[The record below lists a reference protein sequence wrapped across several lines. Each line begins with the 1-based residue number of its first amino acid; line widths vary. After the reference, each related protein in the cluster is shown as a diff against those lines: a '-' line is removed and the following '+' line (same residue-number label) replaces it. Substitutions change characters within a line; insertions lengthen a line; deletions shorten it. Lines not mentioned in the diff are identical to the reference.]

1 MLQAGAEAVRDGDHV
16 PLTSDPA
23 PAAQLP
29 GNDGLSSVSLDDRLR
44 EFETDLISW
53 ALRVTAGNKSRA
65 SKLLKI
71 KRSTLGDRMGR
82 CGLKIAE
89 SAGEARSLRATA

>member
-1 MLQAGAEAVRDGDHV
+1 MLQAAEGVRDGDLV
-16 PLTSDPA
+16 LGPDPA
-23 PAAQLP
+23 PAAHLP
-29 GNDGLSSVSLDDRLR
+29 GSDELSPVPRDDRLR

-65 SKLLKI
+65 AKLLKI

-82 CGLKIAE
+82 CGLTVRDATDE
-89 SAGEARSLRATA
+89 RRRLRATA